1 MHQGGGV
8 WSVLSFHRHMMED
21 IEVKRNSSKDNQ
33 TNDPIHPSLHRRESA
48 SYRWR
53 SRSVLLKDSHSQLGS
68 QDEILQDFHKDCVET
83 SHEIEDTKLWR
94 WLKVLRCLTRTSA
107 ALSYSRTWPKLE
119 ASLLSNHLERGVS
132 CQSSWFTNLL
142 LHGLTHWG
150 VEPSFPLILR
160 RRPMKTWQ

>member
-1 MHQGGGV
+1 
-8 WSVLSFHRHMMED
+8 MED

-53 SRSVLLKDSHSQLGS
+53 PRSVLLKDSHSQLGS
-68 QDEILQDFHKDCVET
+68 QDRDFTRLPQRLCWNLTWNRRYQVMKI
-83 SHEIEDTKLWR
+83 IEDIKMSHP
-94 WLKVLRCLTRTSA
+94 TSA
-107 ALSYSRTWPKLE
+107 ALSYSRTRPKLE
-119 ASLLSNHLERGVS
+119 ASLISNHLERGVS

-150 VEPSFPLILR
+150 VEPSFPFILR